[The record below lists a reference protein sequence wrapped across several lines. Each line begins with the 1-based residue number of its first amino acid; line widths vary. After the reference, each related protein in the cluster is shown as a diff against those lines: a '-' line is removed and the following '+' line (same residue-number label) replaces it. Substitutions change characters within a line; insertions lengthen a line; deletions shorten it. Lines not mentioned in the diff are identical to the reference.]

1 MAKGRMSGTH
11 GTTSP
16 EEKMSHYSTKF
27 DGDSAERW
35 QKDQGIYVE
44 PGSVVKQTKKHRAK
58 KKRRSRDAH
67 VIRQELDN
75 E

>member
-1 MAKGRMSGTH
+1 MAHGYMTGTH

-16 EEKMSHYSTKF
+16 EEKMGHYSTKF

-44 PGSVVKQTKKHRAK
+44 PGTSVKQEKKHRAK
-58 KKRRSRDAH
+58 KKRRSRDAQ
-67 VIRQELDN
+67 VIRQELNND
-75 E
+75 

>member
-1 MAKGRMSGTH
+1 MAHGYMTGTH

-16 EEKMSHYSTKF
+16 EEKMGHYSTKF

-35 QKDQGIYVE
+35 QKDQGIYAD
-44 PGSVVKQTKKHRAK
+44 PGSVTKQVQKDRAK
-58 KKRRSRDAH
+58 KKRRTRDAQ

-75 E
+75 D